1 MFKSFAARVSI
12 IFFLTSALV
21 LGVVF
26 SFFYFRASKLRDDA
40 FQKHLENFVE
50 VSANFISGEDVLEI
64 PLEEGCDKI
73 PQGRDLIKKLK
84 NIRAVDPDIFD
95 VYVMVR
101 GSDRS
106 TLRFVTNADRER
118 TPVACGELY
127 DIRNEPHMRDG
138 FWDPVANMTPNTD
151 KWGTWVSAY
160 APIRKRTGETIGM
173 VGVDIAQ
180 QKIMEIRA
188 EFFNLFLLS
197 MGACL
202 AFSLTIGLLSSFWLT
217 RPVRQV
223 IKGMER
229 IRNGDLQHSL
239 GHFSQTEFE
248 KIANIFNQM
257 TGSLRRM
264 IRDLEISTRENER
277 VRHEIE
283 VATEIQQSIF
293 PENPPEVE
301 GLEIAA
307 SSVPA
312 KEVGGD
318 YFDFLPV
325 GANAATRTGFVIADA
340 AGKGIPGTLY
350 MTRSRSVFR
359 VVSSQ
364 GNAPGETLSRS
375 NSYIASDSSSKQ
387 GMFITVLY
395 MIYDPQEKQMIYSN
409 AGHYNPLWFKSNE
422 KKFISLK
429 SGGIPVGILPG
440 QQFPEETLQ
449 LDSGDILVMY
459 TDGVIEARAEDG
471 RMFGLERLTRII
483 EQNSLL
489 GAHEIFERIQAAIKV
504 FIGKALPFDDMTL
517 MVLRVK

>member
-1 MFKSFAARVSI
+1 MFKSFSARISV

-21 LGVVF
+21 LGAVF
-26 SFFYFRASKLRDDA
+26 FFFYFRAAKLRDDA
-40 FQKHLENFVE
+40 FQKHFENFIE
-50 VSANFISGEDVLEI
+50 VSANFISGEEVLEI
-64 PLEEGCDKI
+64 PLEEGCDKL
-73 PQGRDLIKKLK
+73 PQGGNLIRKLRS
-84 NIRAVDPDIFD
+84 IRAVDPDIFD

-101 GSDRS
+101 GPDRS

-118 TPVACGELY
+118 TPVACGEPY
-127 DIRNEPHMRDG
+127 DVRNEPRMRDG
-138 FWDPVANMTPNTD
+138 FLDAVANMIPSTD

-160 APIRKRTGETIGM
+160 APIRKRTGETVAMI
-173 VGVDIAQ
+173 GVDIAQ
-180 QKIMEIRA
+180 QRIMEIRA

-197 MGACL
+197 IGACL
-202 AFSLTIGLLSSFWLT
+202 FFSLAIGLLSSFWLT
-217 RPVRQV
+217 RPMRQV
-223 IKGMER
+223 IQGMER
-229 IRNGDLQHSL
+229 VRSGDLNHSL
-239 GHFSQTEFE
+239 GHFSQIEFE

-257 TGSLRRM
+257 TGSLRHM
-264 IRDLEISTRENER
+264 IRELEISTRENER

-293 PENPPEVE
+293 PENPPEIE

-307 SSVPA
+307 SSAPA
-312 KEVGGD
+312 KAVGGD
-318 YFDFLPV
+318 YFDFFPV
-325 GANAATRTGFVIADA
+325 GTDAATRTGFVIADA

-395 MIYDPQEKQMIYSN
+395 MIYDSQEKQMIYSN
-409 AGHYNPLWFKSNE
+409 AGHYNPLWFKSGE
-422 KKFISLK
+422 KKFIPLK

-440 QQFPEETLQ
+440 QEFPEETLQ

-459 TDGVIEARAEDG
+459 TDGVIEAKAEDG
-471 RMFGLERLTRII
+471 QMFGLERLTRII
-483 EQNSLL
+483 EQNSSL
-489 GAHEIFERIQAAIKV
+489 GAHEIFEKIQAEIRD